1 MEQRSNLY
9 QAGFYTSTDLLDFHP
24 YSGGWYLFYHRLI
37 FDFLLMTVTTVIL
50 ENSFRENKEL
60 FERKKKLKMISRKRF
75 RSKMATRKKKC
86 KFSFDPSHK

>member
-1 MEQRSNLY
+1 
-9 QAGFYTSTDLLDFHP
+9 
-24 YSGGWYLFYHRLI
+24 
-37 FDFLLMTVTTVIL
+37 MTVTTVIL

-86 KFSFDPSHK
+86 KFFHESQ